1 MLPYIFDREKQDRR
15 LEDELSMEP
24 KRMRDLS
31 MLLDEDGLPIPDP
44 LDDEISLN
52 ESFPDDSH

>member
-1 MLPYIFDREKQDRR
+1 MK
-15 LEDELSMEP
+15 P

-44 LDDEISLN
+44 LDDEISLT
-52 ESFPDDSH
+52 ESDS